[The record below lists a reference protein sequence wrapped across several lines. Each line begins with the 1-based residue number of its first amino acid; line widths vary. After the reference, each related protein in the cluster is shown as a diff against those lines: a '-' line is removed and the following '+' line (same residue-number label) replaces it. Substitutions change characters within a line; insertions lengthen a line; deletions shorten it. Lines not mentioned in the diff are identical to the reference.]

1 MPKTPG
7 PVELLR
13 KLRGHFAKEA
23 ENYETAKHK
32 AGTVWERNVAEEFSK
47 TAQRFVSEIDA
58 TLRDWA

>member
-13 KLRGHFAKEA
+13 KCRAEFAKQA
-23 ENYETAKHK
+23 ENFDIAKRK
-32 AGTVWERNVAEEFSK
+32 ATTVWEANAAEEFGA
-47 TAQRFVSEIDA
+47 TAKRFVSEIDA